1 MAPTGAGKGR
11 AGEEPIPHSAAHA
24 DDDGGAGDSASS
36 GRDKLEG
43 EMGTMAGV
51 RLEVCAVFAYLH
63 VCAVRKRTSLSPPPP
78 LPPSLSLF
86 TRASVLADIAM
97 FELMYHN
104 DMSAALQDSPTHF
117 PPLLP
122 SSFPLPPPL
131 RLPPRTRL
139 HPHRF

>member
-1 MAPTGAGKGR
+1 MAPTGAGKDR

-51 RLEVCAVFAYLH
+51 RLEVC
-63 VCAVRKRTSLSPPPP
+63 VCRVTCMYVLCVSVRL
-78 LPPSLSLF
+78 SLSLSLCVF
-86 TRASVLADIAM
+86 ARASVLADIAM